1 MSVPCHPVP
10 GESKTPTPA
19 PSLQQWPHNLLNR
32 DLEPPLETEK
42 GLGQPGYP
50 SATAGGVP
58 VTCQPSQNPP
68 EPRKIGATLGRGSAG
83 PIYLAP
89 PARRSPTLSR
99 AAQPLPARAG
109 HPAGWTQG
117 WEQDEEPPGAGHALA
132 PAPERG
138 TQRPHEQFLQGG
150 GGSVIQKRPDFAC
163 PLRQSCPVL
172 QRAPSWGQ
180 RVPLPHLLLAA
191 WVPCLCLPLASSWSR
206 TGSP

>member
-10 GESKTPTPA
+10 RESKTPTPA
-19 PSLQQWPHNLLNR
+19 PSLQQWPPNLLNR
-32 DLEPPLETEK
+32 DPEPPLETEK

-50 SATAGGVP
+50 SSTAGGAP

-89 PARRSPTLSR
+89 PTRRSPALRR
-99 AAQPLPARAG
+99 AAQPLPACSGLGARKGAPPPLPRPG
-109 HPAGWTQG
+109 PA
-117 WEQDEEPPGAGHALA
+117 A
-132 PAPERG
+132 PWPL
-138 TQRPHEQFLQGG
+138 LQGVGCKNHTSRSCRVG
-150 GGSVIQKRPDFAC
+150 GGVIQKRPDFAC